1 MSRLLDEDPSED
13 AMKIVRTIPDR
24 IREATAKNESF
35 VSFDFTGGSPL
46 TSRLVQRT
54 LVNSGYVSFVVIG
67 SKQQTDRLYID
78 MKRRTKKKE
87 Q

>member
-1 MSRLLDEDPSED
+1 MSRLLDEDPGED
-13 AMKIVRTIPDR
+13 AMKIVRTIPER
-24 IREATAKNESF
+24 IRQASANDESM

-54 LVNSGYVSFVVIG
+54 LVNGGYVSFVVVG
-67 SKQQTDRLYID
+67 CKHQTDRLYID
-78 MKRRTKKKE
+78 LKRRTKKKE

>member
-13 AMKIVRTIPDR
+13 AMKIVRSIPER
-24 IREATAKNESF
+24 IRQANNNDESM

-46 TSRLVQRT
+46 TSRLVQKT
-54 LVNSGYVSFVVIG
+54 LVNGGYVSFVVIG
-67 SKQQTDRLYID
+67 SKHETDRLYID
-78 MKRRTKKKE
+78 LKRRAKKKE